1 MLHKCL
7 YRFAAPTLALS
18 VALLGCKSDGLHPSS
33 IEMPANEM
41 QGQPPS
47 KQERV
52 DAASPQM
59 QDVLEQFLAMD
70 PKPIPKLSAEA
81 ARDQPTMTQAALA
94 LMKDRGMSTQPMQIG
109 NVSNRT
115 INVNGASLPVRVYT
129 PEGVGPFPVIVY
141 FRGGGWVIATLDT
154 YDASCRA
161 LSKFSNAVVMSVDYR
176 QAPEHKFPT
185 AHEDAY
191 AALQWAFENP
201 QELKG
206 KPGQVAVVG
215 ESAGG
220 NMAAAS
226 CLIAEERGGEMPL
239 HQVLV
244 YPVADYGM
252 DTESYRKNANA
263 VPLNKPLMGWFFEK
277 YLTSPAD
284 GKKAWISLVDVPQSR
299 LSKMPPATVINA
311 EIDPLRSEGE
321 RYAEN
326 LEEAGVD
333 VVQKTYPGVTHEFF
347 GLGAVV
353 DKAKEAEQLA
363 ADRLKSAFKASG
375 SSGR

>member
-7 YRFAAPTLALS
+7 FRLAAPTLALS
-18 VALLGCKSDGLHPSS
+18 VALLGCKSDGSASS
-33 IEMPANEM
+33 SVEMPMNDT
-41 QGQPPS
+41 QSQPPS
-47 KQERV
+47 KQQRV
-52 DAASPQM
+52 DAAGPQM

-70 PKPIPKLSAEA
+70 PKPIPKISADA

-94 LMKDRGMSTQPMQIG
+94 LMKDRGMNTQPMQIG
-109 NVSNRT
+109 NVTNRE
-115 INVNGASLPVRVYT
+115 INVNGTSLPVRVYT

-176 QAPEHKFPT
+176 QAPKNKFPT

-226 CLIAEERGGEMPL
+226 CLMAEERGGEMPL
-239 HQVLV
+239 HQVLI

-252 DTESYRKNANA
+252 DTESYRKNKNA
-263 VPLNKPLMGWFFEK
+263 VPLNAALMEWVLRE
-277 YLTSPAD
+277 
-284 GKKAWISLVDVPQSR
+284 VPQEPGR
-299 LSKMPPATVINA
+299 RAH
-311 EIDPLRSEGE
+311 
-321 RYAEN
+321 
-326 LEEAGVD
+326 GVD
-333 VVQKTYPGVTHEFF
+333 LARGRAAAAPFEDAARDGHQRRDRPAAERRQ
-347 GLGAVV
+347 AVRR
-353 DKAKEAEQLA
+353 AP
-363 ADRLKSAFKASG
+363 
-375 SSGR
+375 